1 MRLLSHFVGGAFIVC
16 LGTLMWACGAAVVP
30 PQVLPPQPASVPPV
44 TSVPPENVAPDCALI
59 AEQGAPIATVGL
71 SERVD
76 PANAPHP
83 SNDSERLLF
92 RQLYETLVRPGLA
105 ASWRLDGN
113 GRTWIVT
120 LRDNA
125 RFSDGAPLTAADVM
139 SSWTTDGI
147 GGGLRSQPNRYVQS
161 IELADDRTLAITLRS
176 EMANEPLVLAN
187 ANLAIAKR
195 TADSPWP
202 LGTRAVRIAPGRAT
216 PDSGG
221 RSVITLTGAPQA
233 STFDTGGDAWFIRF
247 LVAPNRDGRD
257 FLDEGADLLL
267 TRNPATIGY
276 AAALPQ
282 FSSVPLAWQRT
293 HVFISRRLGRSSPP
307 PPVEVRQTLARDAV
321 RGEARGADGPFWW
334 QGLVNCEVPRARS
347 QDPGAAPT
355 GRIVYDTNDEA
366 SRDLAERL
374 VGIARASSGP
384 AVANL
389 DSIVPRSLS
398 QTFQRAIGMTGTAL
412 SLALTRGDDAGYV
425 VAFESRALD
434 PCQDVRALVDRIQWL
449 DPETIVPLVDTRLL
463 AIARRGRSGVTTE
476 WDGGLIIR

>member
-1 MRLLSHFVGGAFIVC
+1 M
-16 LGTLMWACGAAVVP
+16 
-30 PQVLPPQPASVPPV
+30 
-44 TSVPPENVAPDCALI
+44 TSVPLENVAPDCALI
-59 AEQGAPIATVGL
+59 TEPGAPIATVGL
-71 SERVD
+71 GERVD

-92 RQLYETLVRPGLA
+92 RQLYETLVRVDCGGHLRPGLA

-125 RFSDGAPLTAADVM
+125 RFSDGAQLTAADVM

-147 GGGLRSQPNRYVQS
+147 GGGLRSQANRYVRS
-161 IELADDRTLAITLRS
+161 IELVDDRTLAITLRS
-176 EMANEPLVLAN
+176 EMATEPLVLAN

-267 TRNPATIGY
+267 TRNPATIDYAGR
-276 AAALPQ
+276 AAAVL
-282 FSSVPLAWQRT
+282 VRTARLAAHSCLHLTPART
-293 HVFISRRLGRSSPP
+293 GV
-307 PPVEVRQTLARDAV
+307 
-321 RGEARGADGPFWW
+321 
-334 QGLVNCEVPRARS
+334 
-347 QDPGAAPT
+347 AAAT
-355 GRIVYDTNDEA
+355 G
-366 SRDLAERL
+366 
-374 VGIARASSGP
+374 
-384 AVANL
+384 
-389 DSIVPRSLS
+389 
-398 QTFQRAIGMTGTAL
+398 
-412 SLALTRGDDAGYV
+412 
-425 VAFESRALD
+425 
-434 PCQDVRALVDRIQWL
+434 
-449 DPETIVPLVDTRLL
+449 
-463 AIARRGRSGVTTE
+463 
-476 WDGGLIIR
+476 